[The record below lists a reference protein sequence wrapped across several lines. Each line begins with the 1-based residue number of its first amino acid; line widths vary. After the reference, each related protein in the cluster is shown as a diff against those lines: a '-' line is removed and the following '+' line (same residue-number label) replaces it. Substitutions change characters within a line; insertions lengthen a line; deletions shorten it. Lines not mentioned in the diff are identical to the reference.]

1 MAESAVLVPM
11 PFYPPV
17 RAGTGTLFT
26 FGESSR
32 RPVLPER
39 QVLAGASEPDDG
51 LIYNGGGR
59 LVADLWV
66 GTRVNVYV

>member
-1 MAESAVLVPM
+1 MAESAALVPI

-32 RPVLPER
+32 RPVLLER
-39 QVLAGASEPDDG
+39 QVLTVSSEPDDG
-51 LIYNGGGR
+51 LIYSGGGR
-59 LVADLWV
+59 LVADLWI
-66 GTRVNVYV
+66 GTRVNIYV